1 MAIGY
6 IRKKQK
12 LNHNGEVKEANNG
25 GNDDGGFAG

>member
-12 LNHNGEVKEANNG
+12 LKHNGEVKEANTG